1 MEITK
6 KAKDAP
12 QGRPYPSIHQWVTE
26 LLNQD
31 PLTRV
36 FIMEALTTYAHRVH
50 NATICEG
57 AAMTPTLIDTAQW
70 KRVAKKVLH
79 THAEEYGDDEA

>member
-1 MEITK
+1 
-6 KAKDAP
+6 
-12 QGRPYPSIHQWVTE
+12 
-26 LLNQD
+26 
-31 PLTRV
+31 
-36 FIMEALTTYAHRVH
+36 MEALTTYAHRVH

-57 AAMTPTLIDTAQW
+57 AAMTPTLIDPAQW